1 MDVVAALIVLAIL
14 AFALFLLSQP
24 FWPGHEERIEHAD
37 ELRRADLEAAKV
49 AKYREIRDSE
59 LDHQT
64 GKLSDADWRPI
75 DRRLRA
81 EAVAILDELESL
93 GEPVAAGTG
102 PDAEPNARL

>member
-1 MDVVAALIVLAIL
+1 MDTIAPLIVLVALAI
-14 AFALFLLSQP
+14 ALFLLSQP
-24 FWPGHEERIEHAD
+24 FWPGHEERIGHHD
-37 ELRRADLEAAKV
+37 DLRRADLEAAKV

-93 GEPVAAGTG
+93 GEPVAAGTEPSAG
-102 PDAEPNARL
+102 PNATL